1 MIEIV
6 QATRRHQRRQLD
18 RSTHHMR
25 GLFTLLIAT
34 IAALVGGVIGFQLG
48 ITSNIGAA
56 GGTVVWHAGFPFF
69 GFFFPF
75 LFFFLFIGLL
85 AFAFGGRRRGWGGGP
100 GWGHGYG
107 NGPTGDPNDPRRQW
121 IADAHRRLHEED
133 ARNSGTTPPTA
144 PPTAPPSA

>member
-1 MIEIV
+1 
-6 QATRRHQRRQLD
+6 
-18 RSTHHMR
+18 MR

-48 ITSNIGAA
+48 VTSNIGAA

-85 AFAFGGRRRGWGGGP
+85 FAAFGGRRRGWGGP
-100 GWGHGYG
+100 GWGVRLRLRPGRR
-107 NGPTGDPNDPRRQW
+107 PERPAPAVDRRRPPPPPRGGSTRQRDEP
-121 IADAHRRLHEED
+121 AD
-133 ARNSGTTPPTA
+133 GTPTA
-144 PPTAPPSA
+144 PPTA

>member
-1 MIEIV
+1 
-6 QATRRHQRRQLD
+6 
-18 RSTHHMR
+18 MR

-69 GFFFPF
+69 GFIFPF

-85 AFAFGGRRRGWGGGP
+85 FAAFGGRRRGWGNPGWGGP
-100 GWGHGYG
+100 GWGQGYG
-107 NGPTGDPNDPRRQW
+107 PAGDPNDPRRQW
-121 IADAHRRLHEED
+121 IADAHRRLHEEE
-133 ARNSGTTPPTA
+133 ARGTGTNPPAA
-144 PPTAPPSA
+144 PPTAG

>member
-1 MIEIV
+1 
-6 QATRRHQRRQLD
+6 
-18 RSTHHMR
+18 MR
-25 GLFTLLIAT
+25 GLFTLILAT

-48 ITSNIGAA
+48 ITSDIGAA

-69 GFFFPF
+69 GFIFPF

-85 AFAFGGRRRGWGGGP
+85 FAAFGGRRRGWGGP

-107 NGPTGDPNDPRRQW
+107 PNGYGPMGNADDPRRQW
-121 IADAHRRLHEED
+121 IADAHRRLHEDE
-133 ARNSGTTPPTA
+133 ARGAGTPPAT

>member
-1 MIEIV
+1 
-6 QATRRHQRRQLD
+6 
-18 RSTHHMR
+18 MR

-69 GFFFPF
+69 GWFLFP

-100 GWGHGYG
+100 GREGAGALGREQPQERGQGQRLCEGAAVGFVHFDASGVQTKTT
-107 NGPTGDPNDPRRQW
+107 GPRTRAARSRDRRGAQSFFFSNFSGVV
-121 IADAHRRLHEED
+121 HR
-133 ARNSGTTPPTA
+133 
-144 PPTAPPSA
+144 

>member
-1 MIEIV
+1 
-6 QATRRHQRRQLD
+6 
-18 RSTHHMR
+18 MR

-48 ITSNIGAA
+48 VTSNIGAA

-69 GFFFPF
+69 GFIFPF

-100 GWGHGYG
+100 GWGPGAY
-107 NGPTGDPNDPRRQW
+107 PMSSDDPRRQW
-121 IADAHRRLHEED
+121 IADAHRRLHEDE
-133 ARNSGTTPPTA
+133 ARTGTSSTPDNR
-144 PPTAPPSA
+144 PPAG

>member
-6 QATRRHQRRQLD
+6 QATRRHQRRLSIGA
-18 RSTHHMR
+18 RTTCAGCSPSSSPPSPPSS
-25 GLFTLLIAT
+25 
-34 IAALVGGVIGFQLG
+34 AASIGFQLG

-69 GFFFPF
+69 GWFFFPF

-100 GWGHGYG
+100 GWGNGYG
-107 NGPTGDPNDPRRQW
+107 PMSSDDPRRQW
-121 IADAHRRLHEED
+121 IADAHRRLHEEE
-133 ARNSGTTPPTA
+133 ARGPGRRRRPTTGRPA
-144 PPTAPPSA
+144 G

>member
-1 MIEIV
+1 
-6 QATRRHQRRQLD
+6 
-18 RSTHHMR
+18 MR

-34 IAALVGGVIGFQLG
+34 VAALVGGVIGFQLG

-69 GFFFPF
+69 GFIFPF

-100 GWGHGYG
+100 GWGGYG
-107 NGPTGDPNDPRRQW
+107 PGSGPMSSDDPRRQW
-121 IADAHRRLHEED
+121 IADAHRRLHEEE
-133 ARNSGTTPPTA
+133 ARAAGTTPGTAPGTQPPSPLDPPRPTA
-144 PPTAPPSA
+144 G